1 MATDVTDAQFAAA
14 VASGT
19 VLVDF
24 WAPWCGPCRMIG
36 PVLDELDAEWQGRIR
51 VIKINIDDNPDT
63 AASFGVRSIPAMML
77 FRDGKQ
83 LDTKVGVLPKAALKT
98 WAESL

>member
-1 MATDVTDAQFAAA
+1 MATDITDAEFSAA

-19 VLVDF
+19 VLIDF
-24 WAPWCGPCRMIG
+24 WAPWCGPCRMVG
-36 PVLDELDAEWQGRIR
+36 PILDELDAEWQGRIR
-51 VIKINIDDNPDT
+51 VLKINIDDNPDT
-63 AASFGVRSIPAMML
+63 PAAFGVRSIPAMML

-83 LDTKVGVLPKAALKT
+83 LDTKVGALPKTALKA